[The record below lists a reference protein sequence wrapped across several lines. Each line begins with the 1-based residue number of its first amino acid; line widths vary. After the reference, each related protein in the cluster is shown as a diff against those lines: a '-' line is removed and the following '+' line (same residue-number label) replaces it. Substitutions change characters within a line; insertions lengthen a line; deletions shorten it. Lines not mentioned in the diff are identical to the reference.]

1 MAYRPHVAHVT
12 TAHNALDSR
21 IFYKECR
28 SAVAQGFETI
38 VIGAHSR
45 PEVVDGVRI
54 FPIPRSRIR
63 LWRRMFGPFHA
74 LFAALRSRAEII
86 HFHDPE
92 LIPAAIILKLF
103 GRKIVYDIHEYYSEI
118 QGYRFP
124 EGTLRLLVKKVL
136 STLIEKGPSRIFDAV
151 VFPTYALRDAIYAGP
166 RAEVLVNLLPRGAI
180 EYNNTP
186 CHKKKYDLVFSGTM
200 SSFRAGPTMEMMAYI
215 LAERP
220 TASMLFLGLH
230 QESVNWMLAN
240 APSESVRNS
249 LVFHPRVSHSEV
261 AGILA
266 LARIGFNYHPM
277 QRRFQ
282 VAIPMKVYEYMAI
295 GLPVVTTR
303 FPELERQLV
312 DDKEIVFVDGDDQR
326 DYARAV
332 LDLLA
337 DPDRQARL
345 ARAGHARLIS
355 DLNWENSEAPKLH
368 ALYCRLLNRP
378 FGIS

>member
-1 MAYRPHVAHVT
+1 MASRPRVAHLT
-12 TAHNALDSR
+12 TAHDALDSR

-28 SAVAQGFETI
+28 SAAAQGFETI
-38 VIGAHSR
+38 LIGAHSQ

-54 FPIPRSRIR
+54 VPIPRSRIR
-63 LWRRMFGPFHA
+63 LWRRIFGPFHA
-74 LFAALRSRAEII
+74 FVAALESRAEIV

-92 LIPAAIILKLF
+92 LIPAAIILKLL

-118 QGYRFP
+118 QGYRIP
-124 EGTLRLLVKKVL
+124 EGISRLLLRRLL
-136 STLIEKGPSRIFDAV
+136 SALIEKGPSRIFDAV

-166 RAEVLVNLLPRGAI
+166 RAEVLVNLLPRSAI
-180 EYNNTP
+180 ASNETLSNE
-186 CHKKKYDLVFSGTM
+186 KRYDLVFSGTM
-200 SSFRAGPTMEMMAYI
+200 SSFRAGPTMEMMAHI

-220 TASMLFLGLH
+220 SARMLFLGLH
-230 QESVNWMLAN
+230 PETVNWMIAN

-266 LARIGFNYHPM
+266 LARIGFDYHPM

-303 FPELERQLV
+303 FPELERQLGDGV
-312 DDKEIVFVDGDDQR
+312 EIVFVEGDDQR
-326 DYARAV
+326 DYARAI

-345 ARAGHARLIS
+345 ARAGHARLLS
-355 DLNWENSEAPKLH
+355 DLHWENSEAPKLY
-368 ALYCRLLNRP
+368 ALYARLLKHP
-378 FGIS
+378 FGTP